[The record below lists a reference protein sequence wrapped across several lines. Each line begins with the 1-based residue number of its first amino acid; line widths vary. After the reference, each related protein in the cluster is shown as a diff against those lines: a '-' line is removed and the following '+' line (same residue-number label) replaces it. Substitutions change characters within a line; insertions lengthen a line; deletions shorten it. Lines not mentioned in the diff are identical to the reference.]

1 MSTIRTYS
9 SNFPNRNTSDNGIA
23 KMDYR
28 INSKH
33 TVNGSVV
40 IGNYTSAGEDHPIA
54 NLNWR
59 NSVPIRAQTYTGDWI
74 YTPGSNWV
82 NDVRVAYDRFDFKL
96 LNGDAN
102 LLADGKSYPL
112 NSGITSTGG
121 FPAIYI
127 CGCEGA
133 AGGFWLGGWR
143 GRPLE
148 TGPSPY
154 YDLQDSLSYLHG
166 KHSLRFGGEFAH
178 IEVDSNPHDTR
189 GRFDFGGDQIG
200 SVQSFLSGNLKDVQ
214 QLVGNPSRKLTWRS
228 TAGFIQD
235 DYRVTSKLMVNLGL
249 RYTYN
254 SPFKDANNQLANF
267 DPNSPTGLVQQGQP
281 GVASIIKPDRKNFS
295 PRLGFAWDVTGK
307 GTTVVRGGGSII
319 YSSWQMAA
327 FLANPG
333 PAGGHDAWTG
343 FGTAIAS
350 GLVRS
355 RSSRRAA
362 RTAVQAAVGSDF

>member
-1 MSTIRTYS
+1 M
-9 SNFPNRNTSDNGIA
+9 
-23 KMDYR
+23 
-28 INSKH
+28 
-33 TVNGSVV
+33 
-40 IGNYTSAGEDHPIA
+40 
-54 NLNWR
+54 
-59 NSVPIRAQTYTGDWI
+59 
-74 YTPGSNWV
+74 

-228 TAGFIQD
+228 TAGFI
-235 DYRVTSKLMVNLGL
+235 
-249 RYTYN
+249 
-254 SPFKDANNQLANF
+254 
-267 DPNSPTGLVQQGQP
+267 
-281 GVASIIKPDRKNFS
+281 
-295 PRLGFAWDVTGK
+295 
-307 GTTVVRGGGSII
+307 
-319 YSSWQMAA
+319 
-327 FLANPG
+327 
-333 PAGGHDAWTG
+333 
-343 FGTAIAS
+343 
-350 GLVRS
+350 
-355 RSSRRAA
+355 
-362 RTAVQAAVGSDF
+362 